1 MLYKVSKEQLL
12 ELLECQ
18 ARYYAL
24 ESGEVDNWTWYGESL
39 SEYIKDYVEENNID
53 ISPNELTI
61 ADIAEHSL
69 EYFEPVKE

>member
-24 ESGEVDNWTWYGESL
+24 EGGGVDNWVWYEESL
-39 SEYIKDYVEENNID
+39 SNYIKDYIEENDID

-69 EYFEPVKE
+69 VYFEPVKE

>member
-24 ESGEVDNWTWYGESL
+24 EGGGVDNWVWYGESL
-39 SEYIKDYVEENNID
+39 SNYIKDYIEENDID

>member
-18 ARYYAL
+18 ARWYAL
-24 ESGEVDNWTWYGESL
+24 EGGGVDNWTWYGESL

-61 ADIAEHSL
+61 ADIAEYSL
-69 EYFEPVKE
+69 EYFEPVEE

>member
-18 ARYYAL
+18 ARWYAV
-24 ESGEVDNWTWYGESL
+24 EGGGVDNWAWYGESL
-39 SEYIKDYVEENNID
+39 SEYIKDYVDENNVD
-53 ISPNELTI
+53 ISPKELTM

-69 EYFEPVKE
+69 QYFEPIEE

>member
-18 ARYYAL
+18 VRYYAL
-24 ESGEVDNWTWYGESL
+24 ESGGVDNWTWYGIAL
-39 SEYIKDYVEENNID
+39 SEYIKYYIRENKID

-61 ADIAEHSL
+61 ADIAKHSL
-69 EYFEPVKE
+69 KYFEPIEV

>member
-24 ESGEVDNWTWYGESL
+24 ESGEVDNWVWYGESL
-39 SEYIKDYVEENNID
+39 SNYIKDYIEENDID

-69 EYFEPVKE
+69 VYFEPVEE

>member
-18 ARYYAL
+18 ARWYAV
-24 ESGEVDNWTWYGESL
+24 ESGGVDNWAWYGESL
-39 SEYIKDYVEENNID
+39 SEYIEDYINENGVD
-53 ISPNELTI
+53 ISPKECTI

-69 EYFEPVKE
+69 KYFEPIGE

>member
-18 ARYYAL
+18 AKWYAV
-24 ESGEVDNWTWYGESL
+24 EGGGVDNWGWYGGSL
-39 SEYIKDYVEENNID
+39 SEYIEEYVNENNID
-53 ISPNELTI
+53 ISPKELTM

-69 EYFEPVKE
+69 KYFESIEE